1 MDDLEDEIIEVPVL
15 RLNPLP
21 GEETRTPLRRTKS
34 AAGRFITTVAFGR
47 SESLPLADSSSNTP
61 DRLVFPGQERPKSAA
76 CLLRELRTPVY
87 GRQKNSLRQTPESYE
102 IRNLPDAPKKV
113 NRDELETIV
122 SRLQRQTNSG
132 RARLA
137 LTRRIN
143 QKKMEPTKNVRVDYL
158 AFEPFRF
165 RGLRKVTKN
174 EMNDIVSRLS
184 HYEKDRK
191 PAESERYHV
200 SKRNHETLGVLN
212 SYRWKGLRNC

>member
-1 MDDLEDEIIEVPVL
+1 MDDWDDDIVDVPVL

-21 GEETRTPLRRTKS
+21 GEETQKPSRRAKS

-47 SESLPLADSSSNTP
+47 SESLPRADSRSDTP

-76 CLLRELRTPVY
+76 CLLRELKTPTP
-87 GRQKNSLRQTPESYE
+87 GRQKNSMRQTPESDD

-113 NRDELETIV
+113 SRDELETIV

-143 QKKMEPTKNVRVDYL
+143 QKKMEQTKNIRVDYL

-184 HYEKDRK
+184 TYEKDRK

-200 SKRNHETLGVLN
+200 SKQNHQTLGVLN
-212 SYRWKGLRNC
+212 SYRWKGIRNC